1 MCLSLQC
8 RYQIHGG
15 HVSALDCA
23 ADGATMVSGGA
34 DGNIVLWSH
43 VTGFKLATFT
53 LHSTAIKSLAFNYG
67 KPLLKHS
74 ECVFVPSYNSAAL
87 SSYMSCAQ

>member
-1 MCLSLQC
+1 VPLLFPWLPLQC
-8 RYQIHGG
+8 RYQIHSG

-34 DGNIVLWSH
+34 DGHIVLWSH

-53 LHSTAIKSLAFNYG
+53 LHSTAIKSLAFNFG
-67 KPLLKHS
+67 KQLAMQATL
-74 ECVFVPSYNSAAL
+74 VVIRV
-87 SSYMSCAQ
+87 